1 MRVFISS
8 THDDLVEHR
17 RAVDEALARL
27 SLQSGRMEVFGAG
40 PQAPVE
46 KSLEEVANSD
56 LFVGIYAHRYGFV
69 PTDHQVSITELEYK
83 EALRLGKPVFAFL
96 IDSRFEWKP
105 EFIEGEPGRSHL
117 NDLKRRISLQ
127 SRKDTFTSPV
137 DLAYKVATSVGNYLL
152 AQALPEFARRI
163 AVPAATDP
171 VRLENLALL
180 HTSFRAPKADDRFRD
195 GLQYYQFEVIVI
207 APNAVMERI
216 EYVTYHLEKAW
227 PEANRKQ
234 VISDRGSRFKMKELA
249 NGTSIVTADISIKGQ
264 SEAVKLNR
272 FIDLRSDGPRL

>member
-105 EFIEGEPGRSHL
+105 EFIEGE
-117 NDLKRRISLQ
+117 
-127 SRKDTFTSPV
+127 
-137 DLAYKVATSVGNYLL
+137 
-152 AQALPEFARRI
+152 
-163 AVPAATDP
+163 
-171 VRLENLALL
+171 
-180 HTSFRAPKADDRFRD
+180 
-195 GLQYYQFEVIVI
+195 
-207 APNAVMERI
+207 
-216 EYVTYHLEKAW
+216 
-227 PEANRKQ
+227 
-234 VISDRGSRFKMKELA
+234 
-249 NGTSIVTADISIKGQ
+249 
-264 SEAVKLNR
+264 
-272 FIDLRSDGPRL
+272 